1 MRSQADPGPGSWPWI
16 QRDQRWECTGLSE
29 ACSEVLK
36 GGFVESFAGGMKGQ
50 GTPAETQAVW

>member
-29 ACSEVLK
+29 ASSEVLK
-36 GGFVESFAGGMKGQ
+36 GGFVESFA
-50 GTPAETQAVW
+50 